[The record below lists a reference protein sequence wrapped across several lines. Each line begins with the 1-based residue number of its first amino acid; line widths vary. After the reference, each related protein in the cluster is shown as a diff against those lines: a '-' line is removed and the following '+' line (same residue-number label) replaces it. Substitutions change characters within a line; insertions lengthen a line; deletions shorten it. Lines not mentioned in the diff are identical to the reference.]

1 MSFRNTRFQCYL
13 TVSGLK
19 SILMKESFK
28 NAIEDKELD
37 LSFFASV
44 EIKGYI

>member
-1 MSFRNTRFQCYL
+1 MNFRNTRFQCYL
-13 TVSGLK
+13 TVSDLK
-19 SILMKESFK
+19 NILMKESFK